1 MRKISSRAVWGV
13 ILITA
18 GIIFL
23 MESLGF
29 LFVGSIWPVFFGIAG
44 VLFMLTFIRDTHHWW
59 AVIPGLT
66 LIGLAMVILMNNL
79 APQLARQ
86 FNGSIF
92 LGCLGLSFMIVFL
105 ISPGHRWWAIIPGG
119 VLLTLTAVTAMS
131 PFFRGDVESVVFMF
145 GLALTFAV
153 LFILPL
159 PGQRLRWALYPA
171 VILAIIGILILAA
184 ATHLTAYIWPIV
196 FIGLGLYLILKNMR
210 IEQ

>member
-1 MRKISSRAVWGV
+1 MGKISSRALWGI
-13 ILITA
+13 ILISA

-29 LFVGSIWPVFFGIAG
+29 LFIGSIWPVFFGIAG

-66 LIGLAMVILMNNL
+66 LIGLAIMILMNNL
-79 APQLARQ
+79 APQLAGN

-92 LGCLGLSFMIVFL
+92 LGCIGLSFLTVFL
-105 ISPGHRWWAIIPGG
+105 VSRGHRWWAMIPGG
-119 VLLTLTAVTAMS
+119 VLLTLAAVTAIS
-131 PFFRGDVESVVFMF
+131 PFLSGDVESVVFMF

-153 LFILPL
+153 LFVLPL

-171 VILAIIGILILAA
+171 VILAIIGVLTLAA
-184 ATHLTAYIWPIV
+184 ATHLAAYIWPIV

-210 IEQ
+210 TEQ